1 MNKDFLE
8 IKMERAAK
16 SGNVDEIKLILDTSK
31 IKEKIDG
38 LGRFSEE
45 EASTFITKASIM
57 QDIKTF
63 NGGKNNYEK
72 KTFYFSRYCSSLYSL
87 YCWSVCQWDFY

>member
-45 EASTFITKASIM
+45 EASTFITKSI
-57 QDIKTF
+57 
-63 NGGKNNYEK
+63 NNA
-72 KTFYFSRYCSSLYSL
+72 RY
-87 YCWSVCQWDFY
+87 